1 MATVIVPALL
11 RDLCE
16 GSSKLELDGAT
27 LEQLLRAVDTRCP
40 GFYDRVV
47 EHGQMRPELA
57 LAMDGEILRLALHDA
72 IAPNAEIAI
81 VPAIG
86 GG

>member
-1 MATVIVPALL
+1 MATVIVPALF
-11 RDLCE
+11 RDLCG

-27 LEQLLRAVDTRCP
+27 LEQLLRAADTRCP

-47 EHGQMRPELA
+47 DSGRVRPELA
-57 LAMDGEILRLALHDA
+57 VAINGEMESAQLHDA
-72 IAPNAEIAI
+72 ISPNAEIAI

>member
-1 MATVIVPALL
+1 MALVIVPALL
-11 RDLCE
+11 RDLCGGAARLDVE
-16 GSSKLELDGAT
+16 GETLGGVFRALD
-27 LEQLLRAVDTRCP
+27 LRCP

-47 EHGQMRPELA
+47 AGGAVRPELA
-57 LAMDGEILRLALHDA
+57 IAINGEVLSLPLHEP
-72 IAPNAEIAI
+72 IPPGAELAI